1 MSYIK
6 QLRANI
12 AAEISRNDLT
22 QTAVAELMDLPA
34 NALSG
39 RMHGKIPFRF
49 HELMLLAVILDV
61 SLATLLV
68 GVEEAFRESLQSE
81 GENHE

>member
-12 AAEISRNDLT
+12 SAEISRKDMT
-22 QTAVAELMDLPA
+22 QTAVAELMELPA

-39 RMHGKIPFRF
+39 RMRGKIPFRI
-49 HELMLLAVILDV
+49 HELMFLAVILDV
-61 SLATLLV
+61 PLMTLLK
-68 GVEEAFRESLQSE
+68 GVEEAFRESLSSE
-81 GENHE
+81 GEQTS